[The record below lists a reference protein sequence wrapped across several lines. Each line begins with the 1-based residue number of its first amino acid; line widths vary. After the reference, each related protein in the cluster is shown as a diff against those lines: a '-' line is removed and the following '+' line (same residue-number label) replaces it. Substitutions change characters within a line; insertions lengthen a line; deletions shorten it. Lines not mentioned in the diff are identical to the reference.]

1 MLDRDLAALYGVP
14 TFRLNEQVKRNRQ
27 RFPSDFMF
35 RLNKQE
41 FKNLTSHFAISSWG
55 GRRALPYA
63 FTEHGILRSWKNAKT
78 ATKTIF
84 RRYFF

>member
-1 MLDRDLAALYGVP
+1 MTTLPQALSAPEMIENKILFLRGKKVMLDRDLAVLYGVP

-27 RFPSDFMF
+27 RFPPDFMF

-55 GRRALPYA
+55 GRRA
-63 FTEHGILRSWKNAKT
+63 F
-78 ATKTIF
+78 
-84 RRYFF
+84 